1 MKFIQIVFSLI
12 LACIVNIQYS
22 KALCSIEKNDKCN
35 VFIQDTSKLPSL
47 QIEQQ
52 VLKTMTIIYIPDTVN
67 MSGLNKVFESAYGE
81 LFIFLTKNKILPGK
95 VMAFYHNYSDP
106 IAVEAAVEVGNVPD
120 ALTGRIKLRI
130 VEGGNAVVV
139 HYTGPYEE
147 METPYN
153 ALTKWLKD
161 NHKKATG
168 LPFEAYINDPSMV
181 KDKYELKTDIY
192 QLIKE

>member
-1 MKFIQIVFSLI
+1 MKIIQIALSLI
-12 LACIVNIQYS
+12 ITCIIIPPNS
-22 KALCSIEKNDKCN
+22 FAFCSIEKKDKCTL
-35 VFIQDTSKLPSL
+35 ISQDTSKLPSL

-52 VLKTMTIIYIPDTVN
+52 VLKTMPILYIADTVN
-67 MSGLNKVFESAYGE
+67 MSGLNKAFESAYGE

-106 IAVEAAVEVGNVPD
+106 IAVEAAVEIGNLTD
-120 ALTGRIKLRI
+120 ALTGRIKSRI

-168 LPFEAYINDPSMV
+168 LPFEVYINDPSMV

>member
-1 MKFIQIVFSLI
+1 MKFIQIAFTLI
-12 LACIVNIQYS
+12 LICIVNIHYS
-22 KALCSIEKNDKCN
+22 KAFCSIEKNDKCN
-35 VFIQDTSKLPSL
+35 VFIQDTSKQSSL

-139 HYTGPYEE
+139 HYKGPYEE

-168 LPFEAYINDPSMV
+168 LPFEVYINDPSMV